1 MEPPMRHL
9 PLSCLA
15 ILASALALT
24 AHAAPITITETF
36 TGNGSFNGTAF
47 TDQTVT
53 FGGTGNTTNVSFGAG
68 GFEELAT
75 TSNFLQIGSGPTYS
89 FTNSPLEAFDFGGTN
104 DFAGFFGTDLTD
116 IADVTNAQFSLYE
129 LNTSIS
135 VSGVGILSP
144 PSLLPTTGGNFEIT
158 AIDSNVTYT
167 AVVSNSLVPEPSSFL
182 LLATGALGL
191 VGAARRRNRQPSR
204 VRG

>member
-1 MEPPMRHL
+1 MRHL

-75 TSNFLQIGSGPTYS
+75 TSNFLQIGSGPHLQLHEQSARSLRLRGNKRLRWLLRHRPNGHRRCHERTIL
-89 FTNSPLEAFDFGGTN
+89 PLRTQY
-104 DFAGFFGTDLTD
+104 
-116 IADVTNAQFSLYE
+116 VH
-129 LNTSIS
+129 
-135 VSGVGILSP
+135 
-144 PSLLPTTGGNFEIT
+144 
-158 AIDSNVTYT
+158 
-167 AVVSNSLVPEPSSFL
+167 
-182 LLATGALGL
+182 
-191 VGAARRRNRQPSR
+191 
-204 VRG
+204 